1 MQIRIKTHSSLIP
14 PHFGSIPPEEVSLLS
29 PAVVWPSP
37 HLAVHLHFRGA
48 RALDA
53 RRGAGLTVVQRRTT
67 CIMTTKE
74 SPRLQTAS
82 AAFLSKQSKNMV
94 TPFVLATLS
103 RRAHRFGGGRV
114 GVGALDP
121 LVLFPDNVSET
132 VLHLAASTQGPERSA
147 TFVTQWS
154 PFPPVH

>member
-1 MQIRIKTHSSLIP
+1 
-14 PHFGSIPPEEVSLLS
+14 
-29 PAVVWPSP
+29 
-37 HLAVHLHFRGA
+37 
-48 RALDA
+48 
-53 RRGAGLTVVQRRTT
+53 
-67 CIMTTKE
+67 MTTKE

-114 GVGALDP
+114 GGGALGP

-147 TFVTQWS
+147 TFVTQ
-154 PFPPVH
+154 